1 MTGEELGRI
10 LGDAISEL
18 QSASMEIEETVDTLL
33 EIDGKAILLDEADSE
48 AEPDQPYLTIGELGE
63 LIGNALSELESV
75 TMVIESAS
83 SLLQSIDGN
92 ARTAS
97 ASDDEVE
104 TAD

>member
-18 QSASMEIEETVDTLL
+18 QSASMEIEETVDSLL
-33 EIDGKAILLDEADSE
+33 EIDGKAILLDEAGDE
-48 AEPDQPYLTIGELGE
+48 VEPDQPYLTVGELGE

-83 SLLQSIDGN
+83 GLLQSIDGN
-92 ARTAS
+92 ALTAS
-97 ASDDEVE
+97 ASDDEAE

>member
-18 QSASMEIEETVDTLL
+18 QSASMEIEETVDALL

-83 SLLQSIDGN
+83 SLLQSIDGS
-92 ARTAS
+92 ALAAS
-97 ASDDEVE
+97 ASDDKVE

>member
-33 EIDGKAILLDEADSE
+33 DIDGKAILLDGADE
-48 AEPDQPYLTIGELGE
+48 EVEPDQPYLTIGELGE

-92 ARTAS
+92 ALTAS

>member
-18 QSASMEIEETVDTLL
+18 QSASMEIEETVDALL

-75 TMVIESAS
+75 TMVIENAG
-83 SLLQSIDGN
+83 SLLQSIDGS
-92 ARTAS
+92 ALAAS

>member
-33 EIDGKAILLDEADSE
+33 EIDGKAILLDGADE
-48 AEPDQPYLTIGELGE
+48 EVEPDQPYLTIGELGE

-75 TMVIESAS
+75 TMVIENAG
-83 SLLQSIDGN
+83 SLLQSIDGS
-92 ARTAS
+92 ALAAS
-97 ASDDEVE
+97 ASDDKVE

>member
-18 QSASMEIEETVDTLL
+18 QSASMEIEETVDALL

-48 AEPDQPYLTIGELGE
+48 AEPDQLYLTIGELGE
-63 LIGNALSELESV
+63 LIGNVLSELESV
-75 TMVIESAS
+75 TMVIENAG
-83 SLLQSIDGN
+83 SLLQSIDGS
-92 ARTAS
+92 ALAAS
-97 ASDDEVE
+97 ASDDKVE

>member
-18 QSASMEIEETVDTLL
+18 QSASMEIEETVDALL

-75 TMVIESAS
+75 TMVIGSAS

-92 ARTAS
+92 ALTAS

>member
-10 LGDAISEL
+10 LEDAISEL
-18 QSASMEIEETVDTLL
+18 QSASMEIEETVDALL

-75 TMVIESAS
+75 TMVIENAG
-83 SLLQSIDGN
+83 SLLQSIDGS
-92 ARTAS
+92 ALAAS